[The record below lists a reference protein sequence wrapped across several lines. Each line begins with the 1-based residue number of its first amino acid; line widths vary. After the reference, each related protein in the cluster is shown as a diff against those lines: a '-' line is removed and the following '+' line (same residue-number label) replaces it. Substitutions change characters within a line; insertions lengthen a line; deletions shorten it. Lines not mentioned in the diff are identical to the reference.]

1 MRLLLTLW
9 LALAGIAPAV
19 AQVTFGFSSGPVSIG
34 INVPVY
40 PNLVP
45 VPGYPVYYAPSL
57 GTNYFFYDGLYWV
70 FQDGGWYESNWYN
83 GPWYP
88 VAPDAVPVYL
98 LRVPV
103 RYYHRPPAFFRG
115 WRADAAPHW
124 DEHWGHG
131 WAEHHRDWNH
141 YDRGHAPARA
151 PLPTYQRRYSGNNY
165 PHDQGQAAQHAREYR
180 YQPRDQVVQQHYERH
195 QQAYNGNAA
204 HEQRGNAPQ
213 AREQRGNGQGH
224 EQRGNAPQAHEQ
236 RGNGQGHEPRG
247 NGQGHERQENGHDTP
262 HGSGG

>member
-1 MRLLLTLW
+1 MRLLFTLW
-9 LALAGIAPAV
+9 LALAGIAPAA
-19 AQVTFGFSSGPVSIG
+19 AQVTFGLSSGPVSIG

-45 VPGYPVYYAPSL
+45 VPGYPVYYAPTL

-70 FQDGGWYESNWYN
+70 FQNGGWYESNWYN

-103 RYYHRPPAFFRG
+103 RYYHHPPAFFRG

-124 DEHWGHG
+124 DEHWGRG
-131 WAEHHRDWNH
+131 WAEHHADWNH
-141 YDRGHAPARA
+141 YDRAHGPARA
-151 PLPTYQRRYSGNNY
+151 PLPAYQRRYSGNNY
-165 PHDQGQAAQHAREYR
+165 PHDQAQAAQHGREYH

-195 QQAYNGNAA
+195 QQAYNGNSGRDSRGNGQA
-204 HEQRGNAPQ
+204 HEQRGNGQQ
-213 AREQRGNGQGH
+213 AHEQRGNGQGH
-224 EQRGNAPQAHEQ
+224 EQRG
-236 RGNGQGHEPRG
+236 
-247 NGQGHERQENGHDTP
+247 GQGHERPADADDHGHP